1 MLKKC
6 AVISAGLALLG
17 PAPAAGF
24 SMSSNS
30 IATLMSAVSR
40 RSVVLLP
47 GVDRPASRRAL
58 QMADKPASDA
68 SGPGQRGISSRVDK
82 FGTREYWD
90 EMYRGEGS
98 LVSFHVAD
106 ALAALWHSVRAVL
119 PHQTLKLRL
128 ILSQT
133 LR

>member
-1 MLKKC
+1 MLMKC

-24 SMSSNS
+24 SMSSSS
-30 IATLMSAVSR
+30 IATLMAAFSR
-40 RSVVLLP
+40 RSMVLLP
-47 GVDRPASRRAL
+47 CVDRPASRRSL

-98 LVSFHVAD
+98 LVSFHVAGWIGCIM
-106 ALAALWHSVRAVL
+106 ASVCAPCSGTR
-119 PHQTLKLRL
+119 R
-128 ILSQT
+128 
-133 LR
+133 